1 MPGLQQQIAPGSGSS
16 RLFSDGSSGGGAI
29 DPNGMAVGGARGGVS
44 PGLAGGG
51 RAPYDGHGID
61 DGMPGLSPSPGSRRG
76 SSASMT
82 FGAGGGQ
89 RMDRRGGGGYGDQTT
104 LMRAGSGPPLDS
116 AQRAALGGGV
126 VKGEMSRAAG
136 AGQEES
142 LRKRP
147 RESWR

>member
-1 MPGLQQQIAPGSGSS
+1 MPGLQQQAAPGSGSS
-16 RLFSDGSSGGGAI
+16 RLFSDGSGGGGAI
-29 DPNGMAVGGARGGVS
+29 DPNGMAMGGARGGVS

-51 RAPYDGHGID
+51 GAPYDGHGID
-61 DGMPGLSPSPGSRRG
+61 GGMSGLSPSPGGGRG

-82 FGAGGGQ
+82 FGGGGGQ
-89 RMDRRGGGGYGDQTT
+89 RRGGGGGYGDQTG
-104 LMRAGSGPPLDS
+104 LMRSGSGPPLDA
-116 AQRAALGGGV
+116 AQRVALGGGV
-126 VKGEMSRAAG
+126 VKGEMSRSAG